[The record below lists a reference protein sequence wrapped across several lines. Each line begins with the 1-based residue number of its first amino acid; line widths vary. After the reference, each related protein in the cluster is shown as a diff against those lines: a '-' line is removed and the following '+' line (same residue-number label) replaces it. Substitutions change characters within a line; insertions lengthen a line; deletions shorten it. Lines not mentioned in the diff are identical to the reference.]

1 MKYLGFDFSPK
12 NIIDNPSDG
21 ELRHV
26 ALAQDGMI
34 TQFGNLAVIT
44 RVRNRSAKFTE
55 IKDSELSQDDHELLS
70 QVFNHIKTREMIQ
83 LDRTMCMTEE
93 FKVPCRIYVCSEFAR
108 LPLMWGNTLFPTEGK
123 EPVMTT
129 IVVPDWPERKVWV
142 FPSHGLTIILGSDYK
157 GEIKKSMLRM
167 IMYIYKKKNMLG
179 LHAGAKIIRVKKKDT
194 LKDTGFLFFGL
205 SGTGKTSL
213 SCHSHWL
220 KHPEGVTIRQDDV
233 VILRPDGSC
242 IGTEDS
248 YYVKTD
254 GLEPHSQPLL
264 YAAAISPRAILEN
277 VFIKS
282 ETGEVDFFDQTLTS
296 NGRCMVKR
304 FDVAFTD
311 DRIDLDRIDAIVFIT
326 RRYDIVPP
334 IARLNAEWG
343 AATFMLGESIE
354 TSAGDPTQAG
364 RTLRVV
370 GTNPFIIGSE
380 SEEGNIFLDIMK
392 KNPGIKCYMLNTGW
406 VGDQDK
412 GVKISVF
419 DSAKIIEI
427 IARDEISWKQDKFWG
442 YEIPTEI
449 PGIDIGR
456 FDLDN
461 FYSRE
466 QQEDMNMKFKEDRR
480 NWLLRFPELN
490 KSIIKVMQ

>member
-1 MKYLGFDFSPK
+1 
-12 NIIDNPSDG
+12 
-21 ELRHV
+21 
-26 ALAQDGMI
+26 
-34 TQFGNLAVIT
+34 
-44 RVRNRSAKFTE
+44 
-55 IKDSELSQDDHELLS
+55 
-70 QVFNHIKTREMIQ
+70 
-83 LDRTMCMTEE
+83 
-93 FKVPCRIYVCSEFAR
+93 
-108 LPLMWGNTLFPTEGK
+108 
-123 EPVMTT
+123 
-129 IVVPDWPERKVWV
+129 
-142 FPSHGLTIILGSDYK
+142 
-157 GEIKKSMLRM
+157 
-167 IMYIYKKKNMLG
+167 
-179 LHAGAKIIRVKKKDT
+179 
-194 LKDTGFLFFGL
+194 
-205 SGTGKTSL
+205 
-213 SCHSHWL
+213 
-220 KHPEGVTIRQDDV
+220 VTIRQDDV

-277 VFIKS
+277 VFVKS
-282 ETGEVDFFDQTLTS
+282 DTGEVDFFDQTLTS

-311 DRIDLDRIDAIVFIT
+311 DSIDLDRIDAIVFIT

-334 IARLNAEWG
+334 VARLSAGWG

-380 SEEGNIFLDIMK
+380 AEEGNIFLDILK
-392 KNPGIKCYMLNTGW
+392 KNPNIKCYMLNTGW

-412 GVKISVF
+412 GVKISVY
-419 DSAKIIEI
+419 DSAKIIEM
-427 IARDEISWKQDKFWG
+427 IARDEISWKQDDFWG
-442 YEIPTEI
+442 YEVPTNI
-449 PGIDIGR
+449 PGIDISR

-466 QQEDMNMKFKEDRR
+466 QQEMMNTKFKEDRL
-480 NWLLRFPELN
+480 NWLLRFPELDN
-490 KSIIKVMQ
+490 SIVNVME